1 MPKDSP
7 SPRGDSVTTPPYAAF
22 VSFDALIRRAADEGV
37 PATIDKSLL
46 VSWGIATG
54 NESGVLTTLR
64 ALGLTDDTGH
74 PTDLYR
80 EIRLSPSRRIPALQR
95 CIDFAYPGLSFEGRT
110 IDNDRL
116 HDYFVEERGLT
127 GQMVSKAMRFYRQ
140 IVAATADEGSSPERS
155 VSPTP
160 VSRRPPQSPPVERT
174 TTPRQTPVATPPRGK
189 SRSVRLGRPER
200 TPKGRTGSDPGI
212 TVQLTITPDIDEEAL
227 VALFRRVRRAWS
239 RSSRPE

>member
-1 MPKDSP
+1 MPKDNP
-7 SPRGDSVTTPPYAAF
+7 SPRGDSATTPPYAAY

-37 PATIDKSLL
+37 PIAIDKSLL

-54 NESGVLTTLR
+54 NESGVLTSLR
-64 ALGLTDDTGH
+64 ALGLTDDAGH
-74 PTDLYR
+74 PTELYR

-95 CIDFAYPGLSFEGRT
+95 CIEFAYPGLSFEGRA

-140 IVAATADEGSSPERS
+140 IVAATTDEGSSPERS
-155 VSPTP
+155 ASATP
-160 VSRRPPQSPPVERT
+160 VAKRPPPSPPVERT
-174 TTPRQTPVATPPRGK
+174 TIPRQSTVATRAPGK
-189 SRSVRLGRPER
+189 SRSVRVGRPER
-200 TPKGRTGSDPGI
+200 TPKGRTAAEPAIS
-212 TVQLTITPDIDEEAL
+212 VQVTITPDIDEEAL